1 MDLCESGNGADMT
14 ETQHIIG
21 TILNRAFPALQA
33 VYLFGSFG
41 TADERCTSDVDMAL
55 LLAPTAAKTVTAARL
70 LDVQCALAE
79 ALGRDVD
86 LVNIR
91 MANVVFQHEVIKD
104 ARRILCRDAYAAD
117 LFEIRTMSLYQK
129 LNEERAGIL
138 DEIAATGRVLAS

>member
-1 MDLCESGNGADMT
+1 MALCESGNGDGMT
-14 ETQHIIG
+14 EMQHIIG
-21 TILNRAFPALQA
+21 MILGRAFPALQA
-33 VYLFGSFG
+33 VYLFGSCG
-41 TADERCTSDVDMAL
+41 TADERRTSDVDIAL
-55 LLAPTAAKTVTAARL
+55 LLTPTAAKMVTAERL
-70 LDVQCALAE
+70 LEVRCALEE
-79 ALGRDVD
+79 ALARDVD